1 MWLFYNIFVKYSKI
15 VLHLKGDMR
24 KIIIRASYDSKFESV
39 DFRNS
44 KAYLEMP
51 DNVKLNAITQLIDE
65 LLVEKEF
72 LIDQT
77 SVFQD
82 AA

>member
-1 MWLFYNIFVKYSKI
+1 
-15 VLHLKGDMR
+15 MR
-24 KIIIRASYDSKFESV
+24 TIIIRASYDSKFKTV

-51 DNVKLNAITQLIDE
+51 DNVKFNAITQLIDE

-77 SVFQD
+77 SDFQD

>member
-1 MWLFYNIFVKYSKI
+1 
-15 VLHLKGDMR
+15 MR
-24 KIIIRASYDSKFESV
+24 TIIIRASYDSKFETV

-77 SVFQD
+77 SDFQD

>member
-1 MWLFYNIFVKYSKI
+1 
-15 VLHLKGDMR
+15 MR
-24 KIIIRASYDSKFESV
+24 KIIIRASYDSKFETV
-39 DFRNS
+39 DYRNS

>member
-1 MWLFYNIFVKYSKI
+1 
-15 VLHLKGDMR
+15 MR

-51 DNVKLNAITQLIDE
+51 EHVKLDAITQLIDE

-72 LIDQT
+72 LIAQT
-77 SVFQD
+77 SAFQD

>member
-1 MWLFYNIFVKYSKI
+1 
-15 VLHLKGDMR
+15 MR
-24 KIIIRASYDSKFESV
+24 KIIIRASYDSKFETV

-44 KAYLEMP
+44 KTYLEMP

>member
-1 MWLFYNIFVKYSKI
+1 
-15 VLHLKGDMR
+15 MR
-24 KIIIRASYDSKFESV
+24 TIIIRASYDSKFETV

-65 LLVEKEF
+65 LLVEKKF

-77 SVFQD
+77 SAFQD

>member
-1 MWLFYNIFVKYSKI
+1 
-15 VLHLKGDMR
+15 MR
-24 KIIIRASYDSKFESV
+24 TIIIRASYDSKFETV

-44 KAYLEMP
+44 KTYLEMP

>member
-1 MWLFYNIFVKYSKI
+1 
-15 VLHLKGDMR
+15 MR
-24 KIIIRASYDSKFESV
+24 TIIIRASYDSKFETV

-65 LLVEKEF
+65 LLIEKGACVEFRFCAGVWYIISSDGLK
-72 LIDQT
+72 Q
-77 SVFQD
+77 S
-82 AA
+82 

>member
-1 MWLFYNIFVKYSKI
+1 
-15 VLHLKGDMR
+15 MR
-24 KIIIRASYDSKFESV
+24 KIIIRASYDSKFETV
-39 DFRNS
+39 DYRNS

-65 LLVEKEF
+65 LLVEKKF
-72 LIDQT
+72 LIAQT
-77 SVFQD
+77 SAFQD